1 MTPAESL
8 SLAARI
14 RLEVER
20 LGQQGVR
27 ASATFGQA
35 SSIQDRERAL
45 ELAAYEMAT
54 YYSGLE
60 RVFEAI
66 ANDVDRA
73 PVSGPSWHQELLDRM
88 RVPLKGR
95 RPPVIGPATGR
106 SLDGLLRFRHVMRSI
121 YAFELDFRRIT
132 EVGELFS
139 ASSADVESELI
150 AFADFLDRLT
160 GEAA

>member
-73 PVSGPSWHQELLDRM
+73 PVSVPSWHQELLDRM

-121 YAFELDFRRIT
+121 YAFDLDFARIAEIGDVFAT
-132 EVGELFS
+132 TAL
-139 ASSADVESELI
+139 DVERELLI
-150 AFADFLDRLT
+150 FASFL
-160 GEAA
+160 EALSAE

>member
-35 SSIQDRERAL
+35 SSVQDTERAL

-54 YYSGLE
+54 YYSGL
-60 RVFEAI
+60 
-66 ANDVDRA
+66 D
-73 PVSGPSWHQELLDRM
+73 GP
-88 RVPLKGR
+88 
-95 RPPVIGPATGR
+95 
-106 SLDGLLRFRHVMRSI
+106 GLLHREIVAPSRNR
-121 YAFELDFRRIT
+121 D
-132 EVGELFS
+132 
-139 ASSADVESELI
+139 ESESFLCSSGARQAALRDSAAS
-150 AFADFLDRLT
+150 AFAA
-160 GEAA
+160 G

>member
-121 YAFELDFRRIT
+121 YAFDLDFARIAEIGDVFAT
-132 EVGELFS
+132 TAL
-139 ASSADVESELI
+139 DVERELLI
-150 AFADFLDRLT
+150 FASFL
-160 GEAA
+160 EALSAE